1 MKRHP
6 ILFIVSGLWLSL
18 LAILVGGSLLLP
30 PAQTANDSS
39 LALLY
44 KFASRDRILPVSTLP
59 EVLGRSAVADLD
71 TMNLALYE
79 GGVLVKSYPI
89 LSKGK
94 PGTPWETPTGR
105 YRIQQKEVEHYS
117 TIGGTW
123 MPYSMQFYG
132 NYFVHGWPTYASGD
146 PVPVGYSGGC
156 IRLST
161 LDAKEVYEFLPRS
174 ATLAIIGG
182 EEIEQFATSSRY
194 YLRGVAHPP
203 TISAQAFLVA
213 DLETGQVLWEYG
225 RDKHLNPGGLS
236 VLVAGLSALETV
248 NQYQIVRMS
257 EVLLGEAVVRKH
269 RIGAVDEVQLGTLM
283 YPLLFDTNDTAASVF
298 ASVHGERQ
306 FVTYMNEKA
315 QAIGMEDTAF
325 SGATSLD
332 PATTTVR
339 DLFVLASYIKQAKR
353 FMLDVTLAEEKELK
367 QEGEVFRWEN
377 RNPWVKRQDA
387 EFRGGVVRA
396 DVRGGGSALVL
407 FSLPLSEFGSR
418 TLAFIVVDAPQVV
431 SDVDVLRTFIQE
443 SFVYGQERTGGD
455 FIRETGE
462 PTIDL
467 FYKVERL
474 LEIDKSLKSHIPVEA
489 V

>member
-1 MKRHP
+1 
-6 ILFIVSGLWLSL
+6 
-18 LAILVGGSLLLP
+18 
-30 PAQTANDSS
+30 
-39 LALLY
+39 
-44 KFASRDRILPVSTLP
+44 
-59 EVLGRSAVADLD
+59 
-71 TMNLALYE
+71 
-79 GGVLVKSYPI
+79 
-89 LSKGK
+89 
-94 PGTPWETPTGR
+94 
-105 YRIQQKEVEHYS
+105 
-117 TIGGTW
+117 
-123 MPYSMQFYG
+123 
-132 NYFVHGWPTYASGD
+132 
-146 PVPVGYSGGC
+146 
-156 IRLST
+156 
-161 LDAKEVYEFLPRS
+161 
-174 ATLAIIGG
+174 
-182 EEIEQFATSSRY
+182 
-194 YLRGVAHPP
+194 
-203 TISAQAFLVA
+203 
-213 DLETGQVLWEYG
+213 
-225 RDKHLNPGGLS
+225 
-236 VLVAGLSALETV
+236 
-248 NQYQIVRMS
+248 
-257 EVLLGEAVVRKH
+257 
-269 RIGAVDEVQLGTLM
+269 
-283 YPLLFDTNDTAASVF
+283 
-298 ASVHGERQ
+298 
-306 FVTYMNEKA
+306 MNEKA